1 MVDAY
6 INYIYPLS
14 TILIGNP
21 RVRKKS
27 TIRNGREGKE
37 KKRRKKKR
45 KGKETR
51 TKAQH
56 NLCTTTLI
64 KDGII
69 S

>member
-1 MVDAY
+1 LY
-6 INYIYPLS
+6 LS
-14 TILIGNP
+14 LKYYFDRESPSEEEIDDSK
-21 RVRKKS
+21 RERRK
-27 TIRNGREGKE
+27 GE
-37 KKRRKKKR
+37 KKKKKKR

>member
-1 MVDAY
+1 MS
-6 INYIYPLS
+6 NIYKLYLS
-14 TILIGNP
+14 LKYYFDGGNL

-37 KKRRKKKR
+37 KKRRKKRR

>member
-6 INYIYPLS
+6 TNYIYLLS
-14 TILIGNP
+14 TILMAGISE
-21 RVRKKS
+21 RKKS

-37 KKRRKKKR
+37 KQRRKKRR

>member
-1 MVDAY
+1 M
-6 INYIYPLS
+6 
-14 TILIGNP
+14 
-21 RVRKKS
+21 RKKS
-27 TIRNGREGKE
+27 TIRNGGEGKE
-37 KKRRKKKR
+37 KERRKKRR

>member
-14 TILIGNP
+14 TILIGNL

-37 KKRRKKKR
+37 KKKKKKKEKR
-45 KGKETR
+45 KR
-51 TKAQH
+51 
-56 NLCTTTLI
+56 N
-64 KDGII
+64 KDEGAA
-69 S
+69 

>member
-1 MVDAY
+1 M
-6 INYIYPLS
+6 
-14 TILIGNP
+14 
-21 RVRKKS
+21 RKKS

-37 KKRRKKKR
+37 KKRSKKKR